1 MNDKES
7 ALQMKEQIKSFS
19 DFVQIA
25 WDALSDNV
33 LTEDDNENFDLMT
46 DAFFNVIYMIA
57 VAEILIVQNY
67 ILRRYIQKKNIM
79 I

>member
-46 DAFFNVIYMIA
+46 DAFFNLVRIA
-57 VAEILIVQNY
+57 CVYDGNKKILE
-67 ILRRYIQKKNIM
+67 
-79 I
+79 